1 MSMAKTL
8 LIIGI
13 MLRIAPVLFGHPWWF
28 FGVKMLV
35 RLAAATW
42 ILAGAA

>member
-28 FGVKMLV
+28 FAAKMLV
-35 RLAAATW
+35 RLAAAALM
-42 ILAGAA
+42 LAGAA